1 MAELCDADLIGTLRE
16 RKVEGDRGL
25 SGDTSLRRPRQVL
38 IGGIK
43 APDPLSPPTPLRG
56 LYDDRTF
63 VVHTVYV
70 CNLFRSSAT
79 CATSLS

>member
-1 MAELCDADLIGTLRE
+1 MAELCGADLIGTLRE
-16 RKVEGDRGL
+16 RTVEGDRGL
-25 SGDTSLRRPRQVL
+25 SDYTSLSRPHQVL
-38 IGGIK
+38 FRGIK

-70 CNLFRSSAT
+70 CNPFRSSAT